1 MSVIFHFIAGVFS
14 LLSDLMANI
23 INESRVLL
31 VQMFLQEYF
40 PITGRTIGMN
50 L

>member
-1 MSVIFHFIAGVFS
+1 MPVIFHFIADVFS
-14 LLSDLMANI
+14 YLPDFMANI

>member
-1 MSVIFHFIAGVFS
+1 
-14 LLSDLMANI
+14 MANI